1 MIINPVLRDRSQPFD
16 DATLQLF
23 SGISFQARM
32 ASFFMSLIRLKVI
45 RLAPMVWHTTDLL
58 LSRVSPAT
66 LKTTGQVRS
75 RGAVSGAVS
84 SGSLW
89 LFIGLSIKRPV
100 PQEAHTGPGE

>member
-45 RLAPMVWHTTDLL
+45 RLAPIAWHTADLL
-58 LSRVSPAT
+58 LSRVRPAT
-66 LKTTGQVRS
+66 LKTTGQVNPNDS
-75 RGAVSGAVS
+75 ASGVVS
-84 SGSLW
+84 SGDFLV
-89 LFIGLSIKRPV
+89 FIG
-100 PQEAHTGPGE
+100 